1 MEGGISNYESNL
13 SYYMASNKALRSL
26 CGEIINGLSTLQKT
40 DLTPEQ
46 SSLIQK
52 LKHRLKQTQ

>member
-1 MEGGISNYESNL
+1 
-13 SYYMASNKALRSL
+13 MASNKALRSL